1 MIRSART
8 YLALPALLAAAL
20 TLACRDVGLPDK
32 NLPLDQ
38 AEHRT
43 YGYPVYQA
51 FPDSVPVLQVAG
63 HRWQVTAPI
72 ETIEGRL
79 LTSVGNASGTP
90 VYALSWDKE
99 PYDRLYTPVGENR
112 WRVIERID

>member
-1 MIRSART
+1 MTRSGAT
-8 YLALPALLAAAL
+8 YLAWAALLAAG
-20 TLACRDVGLPDK
+20 TSPGCRDVGLPDR

-63 HRWQVTAPI
+63 HRWQATSPI
-72 ETIEGRL
+72 ETIETRL
-79 LTSVGNASGTP
+79 MTSVGNASGTA
-90 VYALSWDKE
+90 VYVLVWDKA